1 MKLVNY
7 QGKSVGLLVEVP
19 RLCEL
24 PSIMN
29 NFNQLVMQGFK
40 ILKMYV
46 CFDLPLSTLNRVQ
59 AEQISDLDDFLR
71 VESLQPSIEKHRKL
85 MDSEA
90 SKTTSNGT
98 PMNLLQEY
106 RGLQDREERK
116 ELCLNLEEEV
126 FSGLQHTSTEEC
138 AQNIDTQSTSNNTSL
153 NLANLFI
160 AQEASDDSRVYKV
173 HLPDSSH

>member
-1 MKLVNY
+1 MSGKKVIKSIQDRIISLKQSLAETVRLAHPLKWPHTEHIQGEPEKHMKFYLNQIERLNKQGQGPFVNQTKRTLLVKLVNF
-7 QGKSVGLLVEVP
+7 QGKSVALLVEVP

-29 NFNQLVMQGFK
+29 NFNQLVMQEFK

-71 VESLQPSIEKHRKL
+71 VESLQPSIEKQRRL
-85 MDSEA
+85 LDSEA

-98 PMNLLQEY
+98 PMNLL
-106 RGLQDREERK
+106 
-116 ELCLNLEEEV
+116 
-126 FSGLQHTSTEEC
+126 
-138 AQNIDTQSTSNNTSL
+138 
-153 NLANLFI
+153 
-160 AQEASDDSRVYKV
+160 
-173 HLPDSSH
+173 